1 MEKQVLYRDRQ
12 EIQSEDFN
20 NAQTFTA
27 NSLAHLVIDAITAE
41 RMVTGLQVGKKSATE
56 LEIAPGR
63 LWDGVTGKIYEMPEA
78 QTVSV
83 FSQLPLIDK
92 KYLALCV
99 IGQEQDTD
107 MQVRDFLIDLQTGQT
122 QPQNVAMQ
130 RARIAVVHAEI
141 GLESPTPQKPSA
153 PTGYTLIAHVLLDT
167 TGIASIE
174 TSQVSVLPRLFELN
188 VLVQSIERWRRGA
201 EPRISTLASD
211 VAGLYEAIAGLA
223 NRDMIKELAGDV
235 SHLKEMLHI
244 PDTYSSYG
252 ADYLL
257 DSDESDTTNPDY
269 YARAEEGIR
278 FPFAA
283 KNEVALELFNPF
295 EVSVKNHTGF
305 ILPAYDDVP
314 RLATN
319 GYAGEL
325 ALSQYQFQTHTMR
338 QGTITRRRDRY
349 GPTRTICTNSQEWRS
364 GAYDPATNIFR
375 NANGDTWKVAP
386 EDVPN
391 INKPHYIM
399 RQQQYWVDSY
409 DEAYW
414 YVDSSTT
421 TINGAQV
428 AQTILNSQNGWLT
441 KIGLFFTKKATDGIV
456 YLHLCETQL
465 GLPDVKRCVG
475 SVQLHPGDMKSYPE
489 ETTLSFPRPVFLEA
503 GKRYALVLTTGG
515 DHKLAIV
522 AGENYTQGTLFYSL
536 DGEYFQG
543 DFTKDLQM
551 RLYFAAFKNPRTVVE
566 LKPLQLAGGIADI
579 DILAPTY
586 VPPSTQLIYEY
597 QKDGVWHAIDAVTQN
612 NPLLGL
618 PAMVHLR
625 AVFIGSSDL
634 MPGLGLENSRA
645 LVSRQATTFRHIST
659 ARTTPAPTKNIEVQA
674 RLEYFNTAKHQ
685 LGCSLIV
692 NGANIAPSATVVK
705 EEPGGLRKTFTF
717 ALATATSSFKI
728 RFDGETSTPLDVFHV
743 ASRTD
748 IAK

>member
-1 MEKQVLYRDRQ
+1 MEKQVLFRDRQ
-12 EIQSEDFN
+12 ELQAQDFN
-20 NAQTFTA
+20 NEQDFAA
-27 NSLAHLVIDAITAE
+27 LSLAHVVADAITAE

-63 LWDGVTGKIYEMPEA
+63 LWDGSTGKIYAMPEA
-78 QTVSV
+78 QVASV
-83 FSQLPLIDK
+83 FSQLPLIDQ

-99 IGQEQDTD
+99 IGQEQETD
-107 MQVRDFLIDLQTGQT
+107 LQVRDFLIDLQTGQT

-130 RARIAVVHAEI
+130 RARVAVVHSEV

-167 TGIASIE
+167 TGIVSIE
-174 TSQVSVLPRLFELN
+174 TAQVSMLPRLFEVSVLLN
-188 VLVQSIERWRRGA
+188 SIERWKRGA

-235 SHLKEMLHI
+235 SHLKELLHI

-257 DSDESDTTNPDY
+257 DSDESDVTNPDY

-283 KNEVALELFNPF
+283 QNETALELFNPF
-295 EVSVKNHTGF
+295 ETSVKNHTGF
-305 ILPAYDDVP
+305 VLPAYDDVP
-314 RLATN
+314 RLTTS

-364 GAYDPATNIFR
+364 GTYDPATHIFK
-375 NANGDTWKVAP
+375 NKNGDTWEVAP
-386 EDVPN
+386 EDVPHLN
-391 INKPHYIM
+391 EPHYIM
-399 RQQQYWVDSY
+399 RQQQHWVDSY

-414 YVDSSTT
+414 YVDSTT
-421 TINGAQV
+421 TTLNGAQI
-428 AQTILNSQNGWLT
+428 AQTMLNSQNGWLT
-441 KIGLFFTKKATDGIV
+441 KIGLFFTKKATDGVV

-475 SVQLHPGDMKSYPE
+475 SVQLNPSDIKSYPE
-489 ETTLSFPRPVFLEA
+489 ETTLTFPRPVFLEA
-503 GKRYALVLTTGG
+503 GKRYALVITTGG

-536 DGEYFQG
+536 DGDYFQG

-551 RLYFAAFKNPRTVVE
+551 KLYFAAFRNPRTVVE

-579 DILAPTY
+579 DILAQTY
-586 VPPSTQLIYEY
+586 VPPSTQLTYEY
-597 QKDGVWHAIDAVTQN
+597 QKDGVWYPIDAVTQDS
-612 NPLLGL
+612 PLLGL

-634 MPGLGLENSRA
+634 MPGLGLETSRA

-659 ARTTPAPTKNIEVQA
+659 ARTTPAPTRNIEVQA
-674 RLEYFNTAKHQ
+674 RLEYFNTNKHG
-685 LGCSLIV
+685 LTCNLIV
-692 NGANIAPSATVVK
+692 NGATVAPASTVMK

-717 ALATATSSFKI
+717 SLATATSSYKI
-728 RFDGETSTPLDVFHV
+728 QFDGTTTAPLEVFHV